1 MTPGLP
7 WFKTREEGGKT
18 LVFDPLRRKYVKLTP
33 EEEVRQKA
41 LYLLVEHLKV
51 PSGLI
56 AVEYS
61 VKVNGLD
68 KRCDAVVFGN
78 DASPLL
84 ILECKA
90 ASVKIT
96 QDTLEQAIRY
106 YAALHPKYLMLY
118 NGVDCYCFQVQD
130 GSLKSMDHL
139 PSYSDFL
146 LLSSNF

>member
-7 WFKTREEGGKT
+7 WFKTREEDGKT

-61 VKVNGLD
+61 VKVNGPLIIGSQHSPYSFPLPQGHKSLD
-68 KRCDAVVFGN
+68 IF
-78 DASPLL
+78 
-84 ILECKA
+84 
-90 ASVKIT
+90 
-96 QDTLEQAIRY
+96 
-106 YAALHPKYLMLY
+106 HPYQL
-118 NGVDCYCFQVQD
+118 
-130 GSLKSMDHL
+130 
-139 PSYSDFL
+139 
-146 LLSSNF
+146 